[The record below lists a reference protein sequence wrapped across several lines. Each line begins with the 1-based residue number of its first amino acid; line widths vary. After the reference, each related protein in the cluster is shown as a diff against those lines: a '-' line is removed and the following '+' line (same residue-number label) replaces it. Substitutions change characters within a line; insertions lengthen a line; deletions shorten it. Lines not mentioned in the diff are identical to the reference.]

1 MSQRTTSEH
10 SQKECVVRVERSID
24 SIDADAWD
32 ACANPQSREY
42 NPFISHRFLSALEA
56 SGCVAPDTG
65 WLPQHLVLESD
76 QGEVEGCM
84 PCYLK
89 SHSQGEYVFDYGWA
103 HAFEAA
109 GGEYYPKLQCSVP
122 FTPVTGRRLLVADKA
137 DAERRESLLVSAAVQ
152 LTRKLDASSLH
163 ITFLTEGE
171 WERLGSIGMLRRTD
185 QQFHWENNGY
195 GSFAEFLG
203 ELSSRKRKAINKER
217 RGALENGIEI
227 EWIRGA
233 DISEAHWD
241 TFYDFYLDTGA
252 RKWGSPYLNREFFS
266 MIGTVMRDDIL
277 LILCRRGGRYIA
289 GALNFIGGDTLYG
302 RYWGCIEDHRFLH
315 FETCYYQAI
324 DYAIENGIRRVEAGA
339 QGTHKL
345 ARGYLPITTYSAHFI
360 AHGGLSAA
368 VADYLDQ
375 EREAVEQEN
384 AILRKHS
391 PFKSG
396 CKGPPLDV
404 DLKT

>member
-1 MSQRTTSEH
+1 MSEQT
-10 SQKECVVRVERSID
+10 QKECVVRVERSIG
-24 SIDADAWD
+24 SIDEDDWE
-32 ACANPQSREY
+32 ACANPQGREY
-42 NPFISHRFLSALEA
+42 NPFLSHRFLSALEA
-56 SGCVAPDTG
+56 SGCVAADTG
-65 WLPQHLVLESD
+65 WLPQHLVLED
-76 QGEVEGCM
+76 DEGRVVGCM

-122 FTPVTGRRLLVADKA
+122 FTPVTGRRLLVADGP
-137 DAERRESLLVSAAVQ
+137 DAEHSESLLVSAAVQ

-163 ITFLTEGE
+163 ITFLTQGE
-171 WERLGSIGMLRRTD
+171 WERLGAIGMLRRTD
-185 QQFHWENNGY
+185 QQFHWENKGY
-195 GSFAEFLG
+195 GAFADFLG

-217 RGALENGIEI
+217 RGAVENGIEI
-227 EWIRGA
+227 EWIAGA
-233 DISEAHWD
+233 DITEDHWD
-241 TFYDFYLDTGA
+241 TFFDFYLDTGE
-252 RKWGSPYLNREFFS
+252 RKWGTPYLNREFFS
-266 MIGTVMRDDIL
+266 IVGETMRDDVL

-302 RYWGCIEDHRFLH
+302 RYWGCVEDHRFLH

-324 DYAIENGIRRVEAGA
+324 DYAIAHGISRVEAGA

-345 ARGYLPITTYSAHFI
+345 ARGYMPITTYSAHFI

-368 VADYLDQ
+368 VSDYLDQ
-375 EREAVEQEN
+375 ERAAVEQEN

-396 CKGPPLDV
+396 CEGAPLDV
-404 DLKT
+404 NLKT